1 MPDQVAV
8 STNKNFDTPFI
19 RINYS
24 SLTTPNRWLD
34 MDMSNLDSKVD
45 QKSIGAGITRQF
57 TCYLEFILVMNDE
70 PL

>member
-45 QKSIGAGITRQF
+45 HKSIGAGITINLIVISISYISNER
-57 TCYLEFILVMNDE
+57 
-70 PL
+70 